1 MLPETLDTRSNPK
14 SEASVLEMCTSVV
27 AAIHIRRTFFVPK
40 ASYVLGR
47 MKVFLGWL
55 RSNFNFLL
63 GDWRIA
69 FILSLYPVYMS
80 VNALSSTILLQY
92 VSKRYSITLGNA
104 SYFWSFEAVINI
116 ILLLYVLPAIS
127 TYLVQNRGYSIL
139 ARDVLLIRLSYL
151 ILAVGL
157 LMVGSTTT
165 LPAAAVGVFVLNC
178 GTGGNL
184 MMRLLLTYFVQSKDI
199 VKMYSIISIFETGS
213 TAISDPL
220 TAGLF
225 NAGLGRGGNAWLGL
239 PFLVFS
245 ASFAIA
251 TVTLWVARLNFE
263 LGESG

>member
-1 MLPETLDTRSNPK
+1 MLPETLDTRTNPK
-14 SEASVLEMCTSVV
+14 SEGSVLELSTSVV
-27 AAIHIRRTFFVPK
+27 AAIQICRTFSVPK
-40 ASYVLGR
+40 ASYVLRR

-63 GDWRIA
+63 CDWRIA

-80 VNALSSTILLQY
+80 INALSSTVLLQY

-127 TYLVQNRGYSIL
+127 TYLVENGGYSVL
-139 ARDVLLIRLSYL
+139 ARDVLLIRLSYS

-157 LMVGSTTT
+157 LMVGLTTT
-165 LPAAAVGVFVLNC
+165 LPAMTVGVFVLNC

-184 MMRLLLTYFVQSKDI
+184 MMRLLLTYFVQPKDI
-199 VKMYSIISIFETGS
+199 VKMYSIISILETGS

-220 TAGLF
+220 TASLF
-225 NAGLGRGGNAWLGL
+225 NAGLGRGGSAWLGL

-245 ASFAIA
+245 ALFAIA
-251 TVTLWVARLNFE
+251 TVGLWVAQLNSE
-263 LGESG
+263 SGESE